1 MTKEIA
7 AADPSNNGAILG
19 DALAISAST
28 GFVLRHAFIRVIKRG
43 CFGSV

>member
-19 DALAISAST
+19 DAHAISTST
-28 GFVLRHAFIRVIKRG
+28 GFVLRHAFIRGVKKG
-43 CFGSV
+43 CFGSI